1 MKSFVAVIA
10 VAVLGVTGLCH
21 ADDQRNFEAL
31 SVEQVGADQPSAVT
45 PQSKDVGAPSRAL
58 KAVLYEVSRE
68 HTIQKRFAGSVVWHT
83 DRVVSTD
90 EPLPKLVIRA
100 DVEIPD
106 LQVTVKLFVAH
117 NDDRSFRASHTVEIV
132 VTLPPDFVHG
142 GVINIPRIVMK
153 QGETTPGIPLNSV
166 SVKITPRLFQIGLSN
181 IGADRQRNIELIKE
195 LSLIDLPIVYSD
207 GSWAILGIGR
217 GDLDDRALAVLE
229 SPAVEPLPRR
239 VPTNYLPELKPWPVA
254 APDPS
259 LSLLFPTRPRLNI
272 KLPPRPSWVWSPL
285 EWWAVAPGLPSGSW
299 TWQPGWQP
307 VLRETIRLASTTLA
321 ASMPGAR
328 LPSWVQDTSR
338 SVIPE
343 SVPPWPRVRAPDF
356 HIPMGASRF
365 AGEKNLKPPAQFVRW
380 VDRIETV
387 LPIGEVNRRCQ
398 AIGAKHPPPGK
409 FLRGCAHGTA
419 GRCFIIRINDP
430 GIAVHELAHCNGWQ
444 HPLP

>member
-1 MKSFVAVIA
+1 MKLFVAVIA
-10 VAVLGVTGLCH
+10 IVVLGVTGPCRG
-21 ADDQRNFEAL
+21 DDQRKSEAS
-31 SVEQVGADQPSAVT
+31 SVERVGADQPLAVM
-45 PQSKDVGAPSRAL
+45 PQSEDVGAPSRPL

-68 HTIQKRFAGSVVWHT
+68 HTIQKRFVGSVIWHT
-83 DRVVSTD
+83 EQVVSTD

-106 LQVTVKLFVAH
+106 RQVTVKLVVAH

-142 GVINIPRIVMK
+142 GVINIPRILMK

-166 SVKITPRLFQIGLSN
+166 AVMITRGLFQIGLSN
-181 IGADRQRNIELIKE
+181 IGTDRQRNIELIKE
-195 LSLIDLPIVYSD
+195 LSWIDLPIIYSD
-207 GSWAILGIGR
+207 GSWAILGIEKAPLG
-217 GDLDDRALAVLE
+217 DRALAVLE

-239 VPTNYLPELKPWPVA
+239 MPTNYLPV
-254 APDPS
+254 
-259 LSLLFPTRPRLNI
+259 FPTQPRLNI

-307 VLRETIRLASTTLA
+307 VLRETIRLASTTVA
-321 ASMPGAR
+321 PSMPGAR

-356 HIPMGASRF
+356 HIPKGRSRF
-365 AGEKNLKPPAQFVRW
+365 AGEKNLEPPAQFVRW
-380 VDRIETV
+380 MDRIETV

-398 AIGAKHPPPGK
+398 AIGAKHPPPGT

-419 GRCFIIRINDP
+419 GRCFIIRIDDP
-430 GIAVHELAHCNGWQ
+430 GIARHELAHCNGWQ